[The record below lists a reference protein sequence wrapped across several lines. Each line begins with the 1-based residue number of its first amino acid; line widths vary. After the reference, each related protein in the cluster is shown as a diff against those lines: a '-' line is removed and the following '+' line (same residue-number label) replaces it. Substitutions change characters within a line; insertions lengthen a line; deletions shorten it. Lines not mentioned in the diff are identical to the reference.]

1 MFPARRHVTPPSPCR
16 HESAASG
23 HHTVAMDRSGLVCQE
38 LTHPLTHLRVA
49 VVTETYPPEIN
60 GVAMTTGRMV
70 AGLVAAGHRVDLIR
84 PRQAHEGGAIRLEE
98 DGQGIEELLS
108 RGIPLPRYAN
118 LQLGLPARK
127 LLLRR
132 WSVQRPDVVQVVT
145 EGPLGW
151 SALTAARKLR
161 LPVISEF
168 HTNFHR
174 YSGHY
179 GVGWLKRPIAV
190 YLRKFHNRAD
200 LTLVPTRALCEDLA
214 AQGIGRVD
222 VVARGVDT
230 ALFDPARRSTP
241 LRRSW
246 GLAPEDLAVVYVGRI
261 APEKNLA
268 LLEKAFEAI
277 RARQP
282 RARLVLV
289 GSGPAREALQAR
301 QPGAVFCGPQTGTAL
316 AEHYASGDLFLFPSL
331 TETYG
336 NVVAE
341 ALASGLPVAAY
352 RDAAAQELIEHQVHG
367 WLAEPGDET
376 GFVSGAVSLAEAHER
391 RPRQRL
397 AARERVAGLA
407 WQAIVD
413 RLVALQRQVI
423 LTAPVSARR

>member
-1 MFPARRHVTPPSPCR
+1 
-16 HESAASG
+16 
-23 HHTVAMDRSGLVCQE
+23 MDRAGLVCQE
-38 LTHPLTHLRVA
+38 LAHPLTYLRVA

-70 AGLVAAGHRVDLIR
+70 DGLVAAGHRVDLIR
-84 PRQAHEGGAIRLEE
+84 PRQAHEGGSIQLADGAEGVEE
-98 DGQGIEELLS
+98 MLS

-127 LLLRR
+127 VLLRR

-179 GVGWLKRPIAV
+179 GVGWLKRPIAA

-200 LTLVPTRALCEDLA
+200 LTLVPTRALCGELA
-214 AQGIGRVD
+214 EQGIARVD
-222 VVARGVDT
+222 VVSRGVDT
-230 ALFDPARRSTP
+230 ALFDPARRSAS

-246 GLAPEDLAVVYVGRI
+246 GLEEDDLAVVYVGRI

-268 LLEKAFEAI
+268 LLEKAFDAI

-282 RARLVLV
+282 RARLILV
-289 GSGPAREALQAR
+289 GSGPAAQALQAR
-301 QPGAVFCGPQTGTAL
+301 QPAAVFCGPRSGPFL

-341 ALASGLPVAAY
+341 ALASGLPVVAY
-352 RDAAAQELIEHQVHG
+352 RDAAARELIEHQVHG
-367 WLAEPGDET
+367 WLAEPGDEAA
-376 GFVSGAVSLAEAHER
+376 FVAGAVALAEAPELR
-391 RPRQRL
+391 ARQRL
-397 AARERVAGLA
+397 SARERVASLA
-407 WQAIVD
+407 WQAIVE

-423 LTAPVSARR
+423 LSSPVTARR

>member
-1 MFPARRHVTPPSPCR
+1 
-16 HESAASG
+16 
-23 HHTVAMDRSGLVCQE
+23 MDRAGLVCQE
-38 LTHPLTHLRVA
+38 IAHPLTYLRVA

-70 AGLVAAGHRVDLIR
+70 EGLVAAGHRVDLIR
-84 PRQAHEGGAIRLEE
+84 PRQAHEGGAIQLPDGAEGVEE
-98 DGQGIEELLS
+98 MLS

-127 LLLRR
+127 VLLRR
-132 WSVQRPDVVQVVT
+132 WSTQRPDVVQVVT

-179 GVGWLKRPIAV
+179 GVGWLKRPIAA

-200 LTLVPTRALCEDLA
+200 LTLVPTRALCGELA
-214 AQGIGRVD
+214 GQGIARVD
-222 VVARGVDT
+222 VVSRGVDT
-230 ALFDPARRSTP
+230 TLFDPARRSAS

-246 GLAPEDLAVVYVGRI
+246 GLEEDDLAVVYVGRI

-268 LLEKAFEAI
+268 LLERAFEAI

-282 RARLVLV
+282 RARLILV
-289 GSGPAREALQAR
+289 GSGPAQQALQAR
-301 QPGAVFCGPQTGTAL
+301 QPAAVFCGSRTGAFL

-341 ALASGLPVAAY
+341 ALASGLPVVAY
-352 RDAAAQELIEHQVHG
+352 RDAAAQELIAHREHG
-367 WLAEPGDET
+367 WLAEPGDEAA
-376 GFVSGAVSLAEAHER
+376 FIAGAVTLAEAPELRAH
-391 RPRQRL
+391 QRL
-397 AARERVAGLA
+397 AARERVASLA
-407 WQAIVD
+407 WQAIVE

-423 LTAPVSARR
+423 LSSPVSARR

>member
-1 MFPARRHVTPPSPCR
+1 
-16 HESAASG
+16 
-23 HHTVAMDRSGLVCQE
+23 MDRSGLICQE
-38 LTHPLTHLRVA
+38 LTSHQTALRVA

-70 AGLVAAGHRVDLIR
+70 DGLVAAGHRVDLIR
-84 PRQAHEGGAIRLEE
+84 PRQAHEGGAIDGGADGVEE
-98 DGQGIEELLS
+98 MLS

-127 LLLRR
+127 VLLRR
-132 WSVQRPDVVQVVT
+132 WSHQRPDVVQVVT

-151 SALTAARKLR
+151 SALTAARKLN

-179 GVGWLKRPIAV
+179 GVGWLKRPIAA

-200 LTLVPTRALCEDLA
+200 LTLVPTRALCLDLA
-214 AQGIGRVD
+214 GQGIPRVD
-222 VVARGVDT
+222 VVSRGVDT
-230 ALFDPARRSTP
+230 QLFDPVRRSGI
-241 LRRSW
+241 LRHSW
-246 GLAPEDLAVVYVGRI
+246 GLAPDDLAVVYVGRI

-277 RARQP
+277 QARQP
-282 RARLVLV
+282 RARLVMV
-289 GSGPAREALQAR
+289 GSGPAMAAMRGR
-301 QPGAVFCGPQTGTAL
+301 QPQAIFTGPQTGEAL

-341 ALASGLPVAAY
+341 ALASGLPVVAY
-352 RDAAAQELIEHQVHG
+352 RDAAAQELLSHQVHG
-367 WLAEPGDET
+367 WLAAPGDEAA
-376 GFVSGAVSLAEAHER
+376 FVEGAVALAESPELRA
-391 RPRQRL
+391 RQRL
-397 AARERVAGLA
+397 AARERVASLA
-407 WQAIVD
+407 WHAIVE
-413 RLVALQRQVI
+413 RLVAVQRQVI
-423 LTAPVSARR
+423 LSSPVAARR

>member
-1 MFPARRHVTPPSPCR
+1 
-16 HESAASG
+16 
-23 HHTVAMDRSGLVCQE
+23 MDRAGLVCQE
-38 LTHPLTHLRVA
+38 ISHPLTYLRVA

-70 AGLVAAGHRVDLIR
+70 EGLVAAGHRVDLIR
-84 PRQAHEGGAIRLEE
+84 PRQAHEGGAIQLLDGAEGVEE
-98 DGQGIEELLS
+98 MLS

-127 LLLRR
+127 VLLRR
-132 WSVQRPDVVQVVT
+132 WSTQRPDVVQVVT

-179 GVGWLKRPIAV
+179 GVGWLKRPIAA

-200 LTLVPTRALCEDLA
+200 LTLVPTRALCGELA
-214 AQGIGRVD
+214 GQGIARVD
-222 VVARGVDT
+222 VVSRGVDT
-230 ALFDPARRSTP
+230 ALFDPARRSAS

-246 GLAPEDLAVVYVGRI
+246 GLEEDDLAVVYVGRI

-289 GSGPAREALQAR
+289 GSGPAQQALQAR
-301 QPGAVFCGPQTGTAL
+301 QPAAVFCGSRTGAFL

-341 ALASGLPVAAY
+341 ALASGLPVVAY
-352 RDAAAQELIEHQVHG
+352 RDAAAQELIAHREHG
-367 WLAEPGDET
+367 WLAEPGDEAA
-376 GFVSGAVSLAEAHER
+376 FIAGAVALADAPELRA
-391 RPRQRL
+391 RQRL
-397 AARERVAGLA
+397 AARERVASLA
-407 WQAIVD
+407 WQAIVE
-413 RLVALQRQVI
+413 RLVTLQRQVI
-423 LTAPVSARR
+423 LSSPVSARR

>member
-1 MFPARRHVTPPSPCR
+1 
-16 HESAASG
+16 
-23 HHTVAMDRSGLVCQE
+23 MDRAGLVCQE
-38 LTHPLTHLRVA
+38 LAHPLTYLRVA
-49 VVTETYPPEIN
+49 VVTETFPPEIN

-70 AGLVAAGHRVDLIR
+70 DGLVAAGHRVDLIR
-84 PRQAHEGGAIRLEE
+84 PRQAHEGGSIQLADGAEGVEE
-98 DGQGIEELLS
+98 MLS

-127 LLLRR
+127 VLLRR

-179 GVGWLKRPIAV
+179 GVGWLKRPIAA

-200 LTLVPTRALCEDLA
+200 LTLVPTRALCGELA
-214 AQGIGRVD
+214 EQGIARVD
-222 VVARGVDT
+222 VVSRGVDT
-230 ALFDPARRSTP
+230 ALFDPARRSAS

-246 GLAPEDLAVVYVGRI
+246 GLEEDDLAVVYVGRI

-268 LLEKAFEAI
+268 LLEKAFDAI

-282 RARLVLV
+282 RARLILV
-289 GSGPAREALQAR
+289 GSGPAAQALQAR
-301 QPGAVFCGPQTGTAL
+301 QPAAVFCGPRSGPFL

-341 ALASGLPVAAY
+341 ALASGLPVVAY
-352 RDAAAQELIEHQVHG
+352 RDAAARELIEHQVHG
-367 WLAEPGDET
+367 WLAEPGDEAA
-376 GFVSGAVSLAEAHER
+376 FVAGAVALAEAPELR
-391 RPRQRL
+391 ARQRL
-397 AARERVAGLA
+397 SARERVASLA
-407 WQAIVD
+407 WQAIVE

-423 LTAPVSARR
+423 LSSPVTARR

>member
-1 MFPARRHVTPPSPCR
+1 
-16 HESAASG
+16 
-23 HHTVAMDRSGLVCQE
+23 MDRAGLVCQE
-38 LTHPLTHLRVA
+38 LAHPLTYLRVA

-70 AGLVAAGHRVDLIR
+70 DGLVAAGHRVDLIR
-84 PRQAHEGGAIRLEE
+84 PRQAHEGGSIQLADGAEGVEE
-98 DGQGIEELLS
+98 MLS

-127 LLLRR
+127 VLLRR

-179 GVGWLKRPIAV
+179 GVGWLKRPIAA

-200 LTLVPTRALCEDLA
+200 LTLVPTHALCGELA
-214 AQGIGRVD
+214 EQGIARVD
-222 VVARGVDT
+222 VVSRGVDT
-230 ALFDPARRSTP
+230 ALFDPARRSAS

-246 GLAPEDLAVVYVGRI
+246 GLEEDDLAVVYVGRI

-268 LLEKAFEAI
+268 LLEKAFDAI

-282 RARLVLV
+282 RARLILV
-289 GSGPAREALQAR
+289 GSGPAAQALQAR
-301 QPGAVFCGPQTGTAL
+301 QPAAVFCGPRSGPFL

-341 ALASGLPVAAY
+341 ALASGLPVVAY
-352 RDAAAQELIEHQVHG
+352 RDAAARELIEHQVHG
-367 WLAEPGDET
+367 WLAEPGDEAA
-376 GFVSGAVSLAEAHER
+376 FVAGAVALAEAPELR
-391 RPRQRL
+391 ARQRL
-397 AARERVAGLA
+397 SARERVASLA
-407 WQAIVD
+407 WQAIVE

-423 LTAPVSARR
+423 LSSPVTARR

>member
-1 MFPARRHVTPPSPCR
+1 
-16 HESAASG
+16 
-23 HHTVAMDRSGLVCQE
+23 MDRAGLVCQE
-38 LTHPLTHLRVA
+38 IAHPLTYLRVA

-70 AGLVAAGHRVDLIR
+70 DGLVAAGHRVDLIR
-84 PRQAHEGGAIRLEE
+84 PRQAHEGGAIQLPDGAEGVEE
-98 DGQGIEELLS
+98 MLS
-108 RGIPLPRYAN
+108 RGIPLPHYAN

-127 LLLRR
+127 VLLRR
-132 WSVQRPDVVQVVT
+132 WSTQRPDVVQVVT

-179 GVGWLKRPIAV
+179 GVGWLKRPIAA

-200 LTLVPTRALCEDLA
+200 LTLVPTRALCGELA
-214 AQGIGRVD
+214 EQGIARVD
-222 VVARGVDT
+222 VVSRGVDT
-230 ALFDPARRSTP
+230 TLFDPARRSAS

-246 GLAPEDLAVVYVGRI
+246 GLAPDDLAVVYVGRI

-277 RARQP
+277 RAHQP
-282 RARLVLV
+282 RARLILV
-289 GSGPAREALQAR
+289 GSGPAQQALQAR
-301 QPGAVFCGPQTGTAL
+301 QPAAVFCGSRTGAFL

-341 ALASGLPVAAY
+341 ALASGLPVVAY
-352 RDAAAQELIEHQVHG
+352 RDAAAQELIEHRVQG
-367 WLAEPGDET
+367 WLAEPGDEAA
-376 GFVSGAVSLAEAHER
+376 FIAGAVALADAPELRA
-391 RPRQRL
+391 RQRL
-397 AARERVAGLA
+397 AARERVASLA
-407 WQAIVD
+407 WQAIVE
-413 RLVALQRQVI
+413 RLVTLQRQVI
-423 LTAPVSARR
+423 LSSPVTARR

>member
-1 MFPARRHVTPPSPCR
+1 
-16 HESAASG
+16 
-23 HHTVAMDRSGLVCQE
+23 MDRAGLVCQE
-38 LTHPLTHLRVA
+38 IAHPLTYLRVA

-70 AGLVAAGHRVDLIR
+70 EGLVAAGHRVDLIR
-84 PRQAHEGGAIRLEE
+84 PRQAHEGGAIQLLDGAEGVEE
-98 DGQGIEELLS
+98 MLS

-127 LLLRR
+127 VLLRR
-132 WSVQRPDVVQVVT
+132 WSTQRPDVVQVVT

-179 GVGWLKRPIAV
+179 GVGWLKRPIAA

-200 LTLVPTRALCEDLA
+200 LTLVPTRALCGELA
-214 AQGIGRVD
+214 GQGIARVD
-222 VVARGVDT
+222 VVSRGVDT
-230 ALFDPARRSTP
+230 ALFDPARRSAS

-246 GLAPEDLAVVYVGRI
+246 GLEEDDLAVVYVGRI

-282 RARLVLV
+282 RARLILV
-289 GSGPAREALQAR
+289 GSGPAQQALQAR
-301 QPGAVFCGPQTGTAL
+301 QPAAVFCGSRTGAFL

-341 ALASGLPVAAY
+341 ALASGLPVVAY
-352 RDAAAQELIEHQVHG
+352 RDAAAQELIAHREHG
-367 WLAEPGDET
+367 WLAEPGDEAA
-376 GFVSGAVSLAEAHER
+376 FIAGAVALADAPELRA
-391 RPRQRL
+391 RQRL
-397 AARERVAGLA
+397 AARERVASLA
-407 WQAIVD
+407 WQAIVE
-413 RLVALQRQVI
+413 RLVTLQRQVI
-423 LTAPVSARR
+423 LSSPVSARR

>member
-1 MFPARRHVTPPSPCR
+1 
-16 HESAASG
+16 
-23 HHTVAMDRSGLVCQE
+23 MDRAGLVCQE
-38 LTHPLTHLRVA
+38 IAHPLTYLRVA

-70 AGLVAAGHRVDLIR
+70 DGLVAAGHRVDLIR
-84 PRQAHEGGAIRLEE
+84 PRQAHEGGAIQLPDGAEGVEE
-98 DGQGIEELLS
+98 MLS

-127 LLLRR
+127 VLLRR
-132 WSVQRPDVVQVVT
+132 WSTQRPDVVQVVT

-179 GVGWLKRPIAV
+179 GVGWLKRPIAA

-200 LTLVPTRALCEDLA
+200 LTLVPTRALCGELA
-214 AQGIGRVD
+214 EQGIARVD
-222 VVARGVDT
+222 VVSRGVDT
-230 ALFDPARRSTP
+230 TLFDPARRSAS

-246 GLAPEDLAVVYVGRI
+246 GLAPDDLAVVYVGRI

-277 RARQP
+277 RAHQP
-282 RARLVLV
+282 RARLILV
-289 GSGPAREALQAR
+289 GSGPAQQALQAR
-301 QPGAVFCGPQTGTAL
+301 QPAAVFCGSRTGAFL

-341 ALASGLPVAAY
+341 ALASGLPVVAY
-352 RDAAAQELIEHQVHG
+352 RDAAAQELIEHRVQG
-367 WLAEPGDET
+367 WLAEPGDEAA
-376 GFVSGAVSLAEAHER
+376 FIAGAVALADAPELRA
-391 RPRQRL
+391 RQRL
-397 AARERVAGLA
+397 AARERVASLA
-407 WQAIVD
+407 WQAIVE
-413 RLVALQRQVI
+413 RLVTLQRQVI
-423 LTAPVSARR
+423 LSSPVTARR

>member
-1 MFPARRHVTPPSPCR
+1 
-16 HESAASG
+16 
-23 HHTVAMDRSGLVCQE
+23 MDRAGLVCQE
-38 LTHPLTHLRVA
+38 IAHPLTYLRVA

-70 AGLVAAGHRVDLIR
+70 EGLVAAGHRVDLIR
-84 PRQAHEGGAIRLEE
+84 PRQAHEGGAIQLPDGAEGVEE
-98 DGQGIEELLS
+98 MLS

-127 LLLRR
+127 VLLRR
-132 WSVQRPDVVQVVT
+132 WSTQRPDVVQVVT

-179 GVGWLKRPIAV
+179 GVGWLKRPIAA

-200 LTLVPTRALCEDLA
+200 LTLVPTRALCGELA
-214 AQGIGRVD
+214 GQGIARVD
-222 VVARGVDT
+222 VVSRGVDT
-230 ALFDPARRSTP
+230 VLFDPARRSAS

-246 GLAPEDLAVVYVGRI
+246 GLEEDDLAVVYVGRI

-282 RARLVLV
+282 RARLILV
-289 GSGPAREALQAR
+289 GSGPAQQALQAR
-301 QPGAVFCGPQTGTAL
+301 QPAAVFCGSRTGAFL

-341 ALASGLPVAAY
+341 ALASGLPVVAY
-352 RDAAAQELIEHQVHG
+352 RDAAAQELIAHREHG
-367 WLAEPGDET
+367 WLAEPGDEAA
-376 GFVSGAVSLAEAHER
+376 FIAGAVALADAPELRA
-391 RPRQRL
+391 RQRL
-397 AARERVAGLA
+397 AARERVASLA
-407 WQAIVD
+407 WQAIVE
-413 RLVALQRQVI
+413 RLVTLQRQVI
-423 LTAPVSARR
+423 LSSPVSARR

>member
-1 MFPARRHVTPPSPCR
+1 
-16 HESAASG
+16 
-23 HHTVAMDRSGLVCQE
+23 MDRAGLVCQE
-38 LTHPLTHLRVA
+38 LAHPLTYLRVA

-70 AGLVAAGHRVDLIR
+70 DGLVAAGHRVDLIR
-84 PRQAHEGGAIRLEE
+84 PRQAHEGGSIQLAEGAEGVEE
-98 DGQGIEELLS
+98 MLS

-127 LLLRR
+127 VLLRR

-179 GVGWLKRPIAV
+179 GVGWLKRPIAA

-200 LTLVPTRALCEDLA
+200 LTLVPTRALCGELA
-214 AQGIGRVD
+214 GQGIARVD
-222 VVARGVDT
+222 VVSRGVDT
-230 ALFDPARRSTP
+230 TLFDPARRSTS

-246 GLAPEDLAVVYVGRI
+246 GLEPDDLAVVYVGRI

-282 RARLVLV
+282 RARLILV
-289 GSGPAREALQAR
+289 GSGPAQQALQAR
-301 QPGAVFCGPQTGTAL
+301 HPAAVFCGSRSGAFL

-341 ALASGLPVAAY
+341 ALASGLPVVAY
-352 RDAAAQELIEHQVHG
+352 RDAAAQELIEHQVQG
-367 WLAEPGDET
+367 WLASPGDEAA
-376 GFVSGAVSLAEAHER
+376 FIAGAVALAEAPELR
-391 RPRQRL
+391 ARQRL
-397 AARERVAGLA
+397 AARERVSSLA
-407 WQAIVD
+407 WQAIVE
-413 RLVALQRQVI
+413 RLVMLQRQVI
-423 LTAPVSARR
+423 LSSPVSARR

>member
-1 MFPARRHVTPPSPCR
+1 
-16 HESAASG
+16 
-23 HHTVAMDRSGLVCQE
+23 MDRAGLVCQE
-38 LTHPLTHLRVA
+38 IAHPLTYLRVA

-70 AGLVAAGHRVDLIR
+70 DGLVAAGHRVDLIR
-84 PRQAHEGGAIRLEE
+84 PRQAHEGGAIQLPDGAEGVEE
-98 DGQGIEELLS
+98 MLS

-127 LLLRR
+127 VLLRR

-179 GVGWLKRPIAV
+179 GVGWLKRPIAA

-200 LTLVPTRALCEDLA
+200 LTLVPTRALCGELA
-214 AQGIGRVD
+214 EQGIARVD
-222 VVARGVDT
+222 VVSRGVDT
-230 ALFDPARRSTP
+230 ALFDPARRSAS

-246 GLAPEDLAVVYVGRI
+246 GLEPDDLAVVYVGRI

-282 RARLVLV
+282 RARLILV
-289 GSGPAREALQAR
+289 GSGPAQQALQAR
-301 QPGAVFCGPQTGTAL
+301 QPAAVFCGSRTGAFL

-341 ALASGLPVAAY
+341 ALASGLPVVAY
-352 RDAAAQELIEHQVHG
+352 RDAAAQELIEHRVQG
-367 WLAEPGDET
+367 WLAEPGDEAA
-376 GFVSGAVSLAEAHER
+376 FIAGAVALAEAPELR
-391 RPRQRL
+391 ARQRL
-397 AARERVAGLA
+397 AARERVASLA
-407 WQAIVD
+407 WQAIVE
-413 RLVALQRQVI
+413 RLVTLQRQVI
-423 LTAPVSARR
+423 LSSPVTARR

>member
-1 MFPARRHVTPPSPCR
+1 
-16 HESAASG
+16 
-23 HHTVAMDRSGLVCQE
+23 MDRAGLVCQE
-38 LTHPLTHLRVA
+38 IAHPLTYLRVA

-70 AGLVAAGHRVDLIR
+70 EGLVAAGHRVDLIR
-84 PRQAHEGGAIRLEE
+84 PRQAHEGGAIQLLDGAEGVEE
-98 DGQGIEELLS
+98 MLS

-127 LLLRR
+127 VLLRR

-179 GVGWLKRPIAV
+179 GVGWLKRPIAA

-200 LTLVPTRALCEDLA
+200 LTLVPTRALCGELA
-214 AQGIGRVD
+214 GQGIARVD
-222 VVARGVDT
+222 VVSRGVDT
-230 ALFDPARRSTP
+230 TLFDPARRSAS
-241 LRRSW
+241 LRRNW
-246 GLAPEDLAVVYVGRI
+246 GLEEDDLAVVYVGRI

-282 RARLVLV
+282 RARLILV
-289 GSGPAREALQAR
+289 GSGPAQQALQAR
-301 QPGAVFCGPQTGTAL
+301 QPAAVFCGSRTGAFL

-341 ALASGLPVAAY
+341 ALASGLPVVAY
-352 RDAAAQELIEHQVHG
+352 RDAAAQELIAHREHG
-367 WLAEPGDET
+367 WLAEPGDEAA
-376 GFVSGAVSLAEAHER
+376 FIAGAVALAEAPELR
-391 RPRQRL
+391 ARQRL
-397 AARERVAGLA
+397 AARERVASLA
-407 WQAIVD
+407 WQAIVE
-413 RLVALQRQVI
+413 RLVTLQRQVI
-423 LTAPVSARR
+423 LSSPVTARR

>member
-1 MFPARRHVTPPSPCR
+1 
-16 HESAASG
+16 
-23 HHTVAMDRSGLVCQE
+23 MDRAGLVCQE
-38 LTHPLTHLRVA
+38 IAHPLTYLRVA

-70 AGLVAAGHRVDLIR
+70 EGLVAAGHRVDLIR
-84 PRQAHEGGAIRLEE
+84 PRQAHEGGAIQLLDGAEGVEE
-98 DGQGIEELLS
+98 MLS

-127 LLLRR
+127 VLLRR

-151 SALTAARKLR
+151 SALTAARKLH

-179 GVGWLKRPIAV
+179 GVGWLKRPIAA

-200 LTLVPTRALCEDLA
+200 LTLVPTRALCGELA
-214 AQGIGRVD
+214 GQGIARVD
-222 VVARGVDT
+222 VVSRGVDT
-230 ALFDPARRSTP
+230 TLFDPARRSAS

-246 GLAPEDLAVVYVGRI
+246 GLEEDDLAVVYVGRI

-268 LLEKAFEAI
+268 LLEKAFDAI

-282 RARLVLV
+282 RARLILV
-289 GSGPAREALQAR
+289 GSGPAQQALQAR
-301 QPGAVFCGPQTGTAL
+301 QPAAVFCGSRTGAFL

-341 ALASGLPVAAY
+341 ALASGLPVVAY
-352 RDAAAQELIEHQVHG
+352 RDAAAQELIAHREHG
-367 WLAEPGDET
+367 WLAEPGDEAA
-376 GFVSGAVSLAEAHER
+376 FIAGAVALAEAPELR
-391 RPRQRL
+391 ARQRL
-397 AARERVAGLA
+397 AARERVASLA
-407 WQAIVD
+407 WQAIVE
-413 RLVALQRQVI
+413 RLVTLQRQVI
-423 LTAPVSARR
+423 LSSPVTARR